1 MAAACWAEM
10 VTGTV
15 LSVGGA
21 PCFTVFVARAVLS
34 APLRLILLVGTGLAI
49 GLSPKPMPCTGW
61 TLVRGVDWIAPKPGW
76 IEGVLTTVGW
86 RGVDKVGGMTVMGGG
101 SC

>member
-1 MAAACWAEM
+1 MAAACWAGM
-10 VTGTV
+10 VTGML

-49 GLSPKPMPCTGW
+49 GLSPKP
-61 TLVRGVDWIAPKPGW
+61 IPGT
-76 IEGVLTTVGW
+76 E
-86 RGVDKVGGMTVMGGG
+86 
-101 SC
+101 